1 MPSSA
6 VKTILKKSPHAAS
19 APVAAKK
26 VVPPRFKDLSF
37 SFRGECMADVGAVF
51 TAILENV
58 DAAPSLCQYSATT
71 TAPFPDVDGVLV
83 FRLYD
88 GKMPVFLKS
97 VEAALAVVEELGE
110 DTHVINETL
119 NFTTAYDGEE
129 TEDGEQRDTLMK
141 HIEEKLAEISFTDVT
156 L

>member
-1 MPSSA
+1 MSSSA
-6 VKTILKKSPHAAS
+6 VKTILKKSHHVAS

-37 SFRGECMADVGAVF
+37 SFRAECKAY
-51 TAILENV
+51 V
-58 DAAPSLCQYSATT
+58 DALFAAIKEVDAERSFRRATT
-71 TAPFPDVDGVLV
+71 STFSDSPEVEGVLV

-88 GKMPVFLKS
+88 GKMRVFFKS

-141 HIEEKLAEISFTDVT
+141 HIEEKLASISFTDVT